1 MAIKFLDWYL
11 KIAIGSAI
19 IGGSWIRY
27 LTRSRKH
34 KGSTMASKWLYKPLD
49 DKVTVLESEKRAW
62 ENSPE
67 AQAMREAL
75 NPWRNHDAQER
86 KTRELAMA
94 SIDYE
99 TIITNQ
105 GKEHGKKYILALL
118 FMVQLTCVCPSM
130 RLTQQVQYMDMGYR
144 FLDIR
149 TDPLTEVF

>member
-19 IGGSWIRY
+19 IGGSMELFMIKTGFCIWFELLSSILTNQHKGSWIRY
-27 LTRSRKH
+27 LTRLRKH
-34 KGSTMASKWLYKPLD
+34 KGSTLASKWLYKPLD

-86 KTRELAMA
+86 K
-94 SIDYE
+94 S
-99 TIITNQ
+99 
-105 GKEHGKKYILALL
+105 
-118 FMVQLTCVCPSM
+118 S
-130 RLTQQVQYMDMGYR
+130 
-144 FLDIR
+144 
-149 TDPLTEVF
+149 